1 MRPASSRLA
10 AILACSLISGLA
22 WLPVA
27 QAQAGRDNQVLYE
40 LMSRLGQ
47 LEREIRQLRGD
58 LELYRHL
65 QEQEVQRQKERHQAL
80 DRRLQALE
88 ERLSEDAASV
98 DGAPGEPGDST
109 VGLVSPTD
117 TASPSLDEEAPAAA
131 TPPAAATATP
141 TPDQPLVPAPPA
153 PGAEQAAYD
162 AAFGMLREGD
172 YEQAIARF
180 QEFLTTYP
188 DSRLAGNAQYWLGE
202 AYYVTRD
209 FPKARE
215 VLANLGEKYPASD
228 KLPDALLKLGYIHDE
243 LGEKAKA
250 RQVLQQVLQ
259 AYPDSQAAGLAERR
273 LQTMQ

>member
-58 LELYRHL
+58 LELYRHR

-88 ERLSEDAASV
+88 ERLSEDAASA

-131 TPPAAATATP
+131 PPPAAATATP

-250 RQVLQQVLQ
+250 RQVLQQVLK